1 MTTVTVH
8 HVVVPDIL
16 ETFRRVS
23 RWKMLKGYVRAFAP
37 IPRMVES
44 SAPSTGYD
52 DVRQVALARLLVDN
66 IESIQVDWL
75 MQGTKLVQ
83 VALTFGADDVDRVP
97 TDENE
102 DVGVR
107 RVTSVEIRRQIDAAS
122 REPVE
127 RNGCFE
133 AMTS

>member
-1 MTTVTVH
+1 M
-8 HVVVPDIL
+8 
-16 ETFRRVS
+16 
-23 RWKMLKGYVRAFAP
+23 
-37 IPRMVES
+37 
-44 SAPSTGYD
+44 
-52 DVRQVALARLLVDN
+52 
-66 IESIQVDWL
+66 
-75 MQGTKLVQ
+75 Q